1 MSESVHR
8 GVNPPPPTRPF
19 AAVPVLAGSRGDS
32 LGLVERVCGELGPR
46 KPWSSTEFLAG
57 VDLGLEPAVPRHLD
71 LPLLQTSVSLY
82 PCDSPRNTLLIAPIG
97 VANRSLVRRQ
107 GRSPASAPPRG
118 LCSGGL
124 LLGGRREYWAVG
136 SSFGRPRLGQRIPL
150 RALDLDRRMEI
161 VKSRL
166 DRIYL
171 NPCH

>member
-1 MSESVHR
+1 
-8 GVNPPPPTRPF
+8 
-19 AAVPVLAGSRGDS
+19 VLAGGRGDS
-32 LGLVERVCGELGPR
+32 LGLVERVCGGLGPR

-57 VDLGLEPAVPRHLD
+57 VDLGLEPVVPRHLD

-118 LCSGGL
+118 YCAVAWSGWVR
-124 LLGGRREYWAVG
+124 GRREYWAVG